1 MIISISV
8 EKGVKQFNNLATDP
22 DDLFAKNST
31 VSKVL
36 VRVSTIQRSTIIK
49 HKSASGNEKK

>member
-1 MIISISV
+1 M